1 MSIKV
6 LVADDHEVVR
16 HGLASLLSGSDIK
29 IVAEAKD
36 GKEAIQM
43 ARKHR
48 PQVVLLDIRM
58 PQSDGLETLE
68 QLRTELPEAK
78 VVVLSTY
85 DNIIPPTINYE
96 FPDPDCDLNY
106 VPNRAVKKTVRV
118 AISNTFGFGG
128 HNATLLF
135 KGFQRN

>member
-1 MSIKV
+1 MALAAGSIRASCLKPHGVGLKCCLGNTPRGRRDESRPFFYRSLCMSIKV

-58 PQSDGLETLE
+58 PQTDGLEALE
-68 QLRTELPEAK
+68 QLRTEMPETK
-78 VVVLSTY
+78 VIVLSTY
-85 DNIIPPTINYE
+85 DNPT
-96 FPDPDCDLNY
+96 Y
-106 VPNRAVKKTVRV
+106 VARAV
-118 AISNTFGFGG
+118 A
-128 HNATLLF
+128 
-135 KGFQRN
+135 